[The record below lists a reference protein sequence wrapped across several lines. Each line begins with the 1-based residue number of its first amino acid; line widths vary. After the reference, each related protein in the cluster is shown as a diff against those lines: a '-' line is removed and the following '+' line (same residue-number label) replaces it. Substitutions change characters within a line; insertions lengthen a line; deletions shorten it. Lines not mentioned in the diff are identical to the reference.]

1 MIIWWDV
8 SFGLTMKRTNKWA
21 DWQTIK
27 HTWQWSRSWFTPGC
41 WLLIIYW
48 LCITVWAIVC
58 CFFLF
63 FSLFCATPTILD
75 SDKTDDKHQAC
86 VLEAVI
92 LDRMISAMR
101 KVTIKQQIILIKH
114 AFYHCACRW
123 VLTIACMCRFILS
136 VFAEFVWYSFVTVCG
151 LLSGETKPG

>member
-1 MIIWWDV
+1 MKQILIH
-8 SFGLTMKRTNKWA
+8 SRLLTA
-21 DWQTIK
+21 D
-27 HTWQWSRSWFTPGC
+27 H
-41 WLLIIYW
+41 LLIVYYGLGYCVPIFS
-48 LCITVWAIVC
+48 
-58 CFFLF
+58 FFF
-63 FSLFCATPTILD
+63 LFCATPTILD

-136 VFAEFVWYSFVTVCG
+136 VFAEFVSYSFVTVCG